1 VDTRAVSEEQMTA
14 IGGVTRPLGEI
25 LTEVA
30 EDRSSLIHL
39 G

>member
-1 VDTRAVSEEQMTA
+1 VSPEQIA
-14 IGGVTRPLGEI
+14 EIDGVVRPLGEI

-30 EDRSSLIHL
+30 EDRSALIHL

>member
-1 VDTRAVSEEQMTA
+1 MAA
-14 IGGVTRPLGEI
+14 IGGVQRRLEEI

-30 EDRSSLIHL
+30 EDRSVLIHL

>member
-1 VDTRAVSEEQMTA
+1 MSA
-14 IGGVTRPLGEI
+14 IGGVTRPLSEI

-30 EDRSSLIHL
+30 EDRSNLIHL

>member
-1 VDTRAVSEEQMTA
+1 VSQEQLAA